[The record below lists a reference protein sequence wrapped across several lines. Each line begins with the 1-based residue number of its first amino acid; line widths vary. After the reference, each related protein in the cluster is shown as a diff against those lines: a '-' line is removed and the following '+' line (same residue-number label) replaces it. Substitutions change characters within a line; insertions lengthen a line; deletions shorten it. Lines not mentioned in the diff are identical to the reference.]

1 MLTRFLALIFLII
14 FSPILLIAALMICV
28 EDGAPVFFRQQRVG
42 KDQKLF
48 WIYKFRTMKKDTP
61 NVAKHLLQ
69 DPKVFHLRCGS
80 LIRDFSIDELPNLIN
95 ILKGDMNFIGP
106 RPALYNEYEF
116 IEMREKAGVN
126 RLKPGLTGWAQV
138 NGRDFLKNEEKCRF
152 DKEYFDNR
160 SFAFDIRIIMMS
172 FKAVA
177 NPILLRFTRKSDL

>member
-1 MLTRFLALIFLII
+1 MLTRLVALVFLII
-14 FSPILLIAALMICV
+14 LSPIMLAAALMIFL
-28 EDGAPVFFRQQRVG
+28 EDGGPVLFRQQRVG
-42 KDQKLF
+42 QDRNLF
-48 WIYKFRTMKKDTP
+48 WIFKFRTMKKGTP

-116 IEMREKAGVN
+116 IEMREKAGVH

-138 NGRDFLKNEEKCRF
+138 NGRDFLKNEEKCSY
-152 DKEYFDNR
+152 DKEYLDNK
-160 SFAFDIRIIMMS
+160 SLAFDLRIILMS

-177 NPILLRFTRKSDL
+177 NPILLRFLRKSS